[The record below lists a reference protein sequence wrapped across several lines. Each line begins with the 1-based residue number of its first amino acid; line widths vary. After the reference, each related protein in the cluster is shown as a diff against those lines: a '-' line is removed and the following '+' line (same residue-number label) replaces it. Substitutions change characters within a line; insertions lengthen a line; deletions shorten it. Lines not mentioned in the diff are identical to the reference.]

1 MRPQHVILLIATAAV
16 ASALAQ
22 SPSASPS
29 PPAAK
34 PAPSPA
40 PHVYSSSCAVVDV
53 CDLLAKYAALTH
65 LKITRDNFVQG
76 KVSIDDVSGLPPE
89 KAIEIIERTLF
100 SDGFAITQIDQDT
113 VEVTGLGKNARAIGP
128 PVITDPKA
136 LPTHERLVS
145 FVFGFN
151 YREAKEMQQIV
162 AQHLSPPQ
170 SYTSFIVEP
179 KSNTLLVTERTS
191 VIRRLIDIVVKM
203 DVPDWK
209 KEP

>member
-1 MRPQHVILLIATAAV
+1 MRAPYLIHFIATLAA

-29 PPAAK
+29 SPVAK
-34 PAPSPA
+34 TTPR
-40 PHVYSSSCAVVDV
+40 VNSSSCVVVDV
-53 CDLLAKYAALTH
+53 CELLAKYAALTH
-65 LKITRDNFVQG
+65 LKISRDNFVQG
-76 KVSIDDVSGLPPE
+76 KVSIDDVSGLPAE

-100 SDGFAITQIDQDT
+100 SDGYPITQIDQDT
-113 VEVTGLGKNARAIGP
+113 VEVTGAGRNARAIGP

-145 FVFGFN
+145 FVFGFR
-151 YREAKEMQQIV
+151 YREAKDMQQVIG
-162 AQHLSPPQ
+162 QHLSPPQ
-170 SYTSFIVEP
+170 AYTSFIVEP
-179 KSNTLLVTERTS
+179 KSNTLLVTDRTS
-191 VIRRLIDIVVKM
+191 VIRRLIDIVAKM